1 MAAPEMRAAGPTWC
15 TTERDEPAPG
25 LNLTGV
31 FPQLPAVLQ
40 ASRDLQKEETLHTL
54 DVLQIESTV
63 TRRRFVAFVG
73 WGSFAAFWGSIV
85 LATLRF
91 LFPRILYEPSP
102 LFQAGKPDDYQIG
115 EVSTRF
121 KEAQRVWIIRNT
133 DGLYALVAICTHLG
147 CTPIWHTTEER
158 FKCPCHGS
166 NFLRDG
172 TNVAGPAPVP
182 LYRAAINLDVM
193 GTLLVDKSQ
202 RENQPGKRD
211 KPPFFLSMPG
221 SGRAAA

>member
-1 MAAPEMRAAGPTWC
+1 MMTRLDSDPVFVAKKVVMMR
-15 TTERDEPAPG
+15 R
-25 LNLTGV
+25 
-31 FPQLPAVLQ
+31 
-40 ASRDLQKEETLHTL
+40 EETMRTSDAPQP
-54 DVLQIESTV
+54 DVSV
-63 TRRRFVAFVG
+63 TRRRFLAFVG

-85 LATLRF
+85 LATARF
-91 LFPRILYEPSP
+91 FFPRILYEPSP
-102 LFQAGKPDDYQIG
+102 RFPAGKPEDYQVG

-121 KEAQRVWIIRNT
+121 KEAQRVWMIRNA
-133 DGLYALVAICTHLG
+133 DGLYALIAICTHLG

-172 TNVAGPAPVP
+172 TNVAGAAPVP

-202 RENQPGKRD
+202 QEDQPGKRD
-211 KPPFFLSMPG
+211 KPPFFLPLPE